1 MGAARGA
8 ESEGNVKPSIHAKN
22 SARKYGGEPKDYL
35 PIHDFIDSSK
45 SAHASMKHRAV
56 LHSAF
61 GIFICERVFGH
72 AIKNSDGREVQVRD
86 VAEDH
91 VLEDL
96 GTIPSLDDWLRGMPM
111 EQWMGGPTRRHTF
124 IKID

>member
-1 MGAARGA
+1 
-8 ESEGNVKPSIHAKN
+8 
-22 SARKYGGEPKDYL
+22 
-35 PIHDFIDSSK
+35 
-45 SAHASMKHRAV
+45 V

-61 GIFICERVFGH
+61 GIYLIERIFG
-72 AIKNSDGREVQVRD
+72 ATFTNSDGRTVSVRD

-96 GTIPSLDDWLRGMPM
+96 GTIPSLDDWLEDMPIK
-111 EQWMGGPTRRHTF
+111 QWMGGPSRKHTF